1 MFVIE
6 CILMKNKLLANN
18 APKSLY
24 KFSFP
29 PEMQEQ
35 IYSRDYVIYAGY

>member
-6 CILMKNKLLANN
+6 SILIKNKLLANN
-18 APKSLY
+18 APKNLY

-29 PEMQEQ
+29 PEMQGQ

>member
-6 CILMKNKLLANN
+6 HILMKNKLLANN
-18 APKSLY
+18 APKNLY
-24 KFSFP
+24 KFLFP
-29 PEMQEQ
+29 PEVQGQ